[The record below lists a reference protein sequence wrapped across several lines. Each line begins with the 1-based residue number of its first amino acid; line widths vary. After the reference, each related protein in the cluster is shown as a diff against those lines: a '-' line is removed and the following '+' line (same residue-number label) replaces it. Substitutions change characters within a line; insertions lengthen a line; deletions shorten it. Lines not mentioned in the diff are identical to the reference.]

1 MWEELYEDYFKE
13 LVSYGTRMCGSRELS
28 EDLAQETF
36 IKAMMHAAAIED
48 LSPPQAEGMVVP
60 YFQKPLLRPLS
71 ADHSGKQLHKQS
83 FV

>member
-48 LSPPQAEGMVVP
+48 LSPPSGGHGCTV
-60 YFQKPLLRPLS
+60 LS
-71 ADHSGKQLHKQS
+71 KTSSSTAIGGPFWKTTT
-83 FV
+83 